1 MKTTSL
7 IISKTMNFKERVA
20 ADIDKVFL
28 NVNHFGDLVT
38 IGGKEIAVTIDED
51 ALKERNL
58 AMIKEGK
65 LHVDDILFY
74 CNKEEFNNRAPKVE
88 SRIPFNDAEYMVTS
102 VKDDMGMLTITLQR
116 YGGR

>member
-7 IISKTMNFKERVA
+7 ITLNTMDFKDRIA
-20 ADIDKVFL
+20 ADINKVFL
-28 NVNHFGDLVT
+28 NAKHFGEEVKIQGKYMTVT
-38 IGGKEIAVTIDED
+38 VDED

-58 AMIKEGK
+58 AIIKEGK

-74 CNKEEFNNRAPKVE
+74 CNVE
-88 SRIPFNDAEYMVTS
+88 DFENKPRVEKRMTFDNKDYKITS

-116 YGGR
+116 YGG